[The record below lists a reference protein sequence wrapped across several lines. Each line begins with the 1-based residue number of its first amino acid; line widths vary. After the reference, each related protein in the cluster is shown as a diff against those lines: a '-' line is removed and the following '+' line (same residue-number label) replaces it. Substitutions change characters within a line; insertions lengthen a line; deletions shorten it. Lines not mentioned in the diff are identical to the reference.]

1 MGVVEN
7 LISELS
13 TARGDRRVRI
23 FVILK
28 MSCLLSQL
36 TLSVTLFG
44 AVACARAALEGANV
58 LAHIAC
64 HTNYIMLAPRLVACF
79 DAWVAV
85 PSPT

>member
-1 MGVVEN
+1 MGFRTNNYLECMSPMSRGPPMGVVEN

-44 AVACARAALEGANV
+44 AVACGCARARR
-58 LAHIAC
+58 C
-64 HTNYIMLAPRLVACF
+64 
-79 DAWVAV
+79 
-85 PSPT
+85 

>member
-23 FVILK
+23 FDILK

-44 AVACARAALEGANV
+44 AVACGCARARR
-58 LAHIAC
+58 C
-64 HTNYIMLAPRLVACF
+64 
-79 DAWVAV
+79 
-85 PSPT
+85 